1 MSTLIE
7 ACVAGDYTLLF
18 DVGANYGEFVASAI
32 GSVPSVVA
40 VEANPIVARCLK
52 QSFEG
57 EEGVSILAHAV
68 SDQEATLTMRINP
81 QYSGG
86 NRLVTGESAPTPY
99 FLEGCVFA
107 LDVPCRRLS
116 DVMREERGEHK
127 RVAMKMDVEGHEPVL
142 LAELLAWLEEQQAG
156 SAPLEALL
164 VMFEFNSNSYEERQK
179 LTSLLK
185 RFTALGAQLS
195 HLAERK
201 QESAGRVLI
210 EAQVEEQA
218 LERPGEIFIELRPSS
233 DA

>member
-1 MSTLIE
+1 MSALIE
-7 ACVAGDYTLLF
+7 ACVEGGYTLLF

-57 EEGVSILAHAV
+57 EEGVRVLAHAV

-116 DVMREERGEHK
+116 DVLREERGEHT

-142 LAELLAWLEEQQAG
+142 LAELLGWLEEQ
-156 SAPLEALL
+156 SARGEPLEALL
-164 VMFEFNSNSYEERQK
+164 VMFEFNSNSYEERK
-179 LTSLLK
+179 RLTELL
-185 RFTALGAQLS
+185 RGFTALGAQLS

-210 EAQVEEQA
+210 EAQGEEQA